1 METKYW
7 YVEIS
12 GTVEGMVNIEKY
24 YTDGLLHSY
33 VDESGILHKRIRV
46 ASTFNLDSMACKNML
61 FDYMEEN
68 GGLDKYGANAI
79 RGSYRGL
86 DWVGDRRRE
95 YNLMYGKNGK
105 LAVVYT
111 DSKNIN
117 TLLKVRDNKG
127 RLANRKK
134 ELPTNKFEYGVK
146 KCIKSVLNMS
156 KKINNIEP
164 IKAIPGV
171 KL

>member
-1 METKYW
+1 MENKYW

-12 GTVEGMVNIEKY
+12 GTVEGMVNIEKFY
-24 YTDGLLHSY
+24 ADSLLHSY

-46 ASTFNLDSMACKNML
+46 ASSFNLDSMACKNML

-68 GGLDKYGANAI
+68 GGLDKYGANSI
-79 RGSYRGL
+79 KGSYRGV
-86 DWVGDRRRE
+86 DWIGDRQRE
-95 YNLMYGKNGK
+95 YNLMYGKKGK

-111 DSKNIN
+111 DSKNVN
-117 TLLKVRDNKG
+117 TLLKARDNRG
-127 RLANRKK
+127 RLANNKK
-134 ELPTNKFEYGVK
+134 ELPTNRLEYKVK
-146 KCIKSVLNMS
+146 KCIKTVMKVS

-164 IKAIPGV
+164 IKAIPGI

>member
-1 METKYW
+1 
-7 YVEIS
+7 
-12 GTVEGMVNIEKY
+12 
-24 YTDGLLHSY
+24 
-33 VDESGILHKRIRV
+33 
-46 ASTFNLDSMACKNML
+46 MACKNML
-61 FDYMEEN
+61 LDYMEEN